1 MNNDGWK
8 QSFQFT
14 VGIGLNRIKGNV
26 LVLLGMSWIIRSVKE
41 STVGFQDVM
50 NAISE
55 GGYKAGAVA
64 LEGHVA
70 VNQSPI
76 DFGKILEGHAVVVQ
90 VGRIGELI
98 I

>member
-1 MNNDGWK
+1 MG
-8 QSFQFT
+8 
-14 VGIGLNRIKGNV
+14 V
-26 LVLLGMSWIIRSVKE
+26 SWIIRSVKE

-50 NAISE
+50 NTISE
-55 GGYKAGAVA
+55 GGDKAGAVA

-70 VNQSPI
+70 VDQSPI